1 MLQILGSKDWIFF
14 QFLPFFWGKYFCY
27 ISFLTCEINDKWFS
41 GKRLGWSW
49 IHSDDHRL
57 LCPFQPD
64 QVLWVQ
70 NKVLQMRRGSS
81 IFMVII
87 FVLTSDH
94 PLKRIISISSKP
106 DSWPI
111 DTVLIIMNSPS
122 YQRWISIEDE
132 TFRSFRSLTVSNC
145 GAMVPMGKY
154 HV

>member
-1 MLQILGSKDWIFF
+1 MCSNPGIKRLNIF
-14 QFLPFFWGKYFCY
+14 PIPPIFWGKYFCY

-49 IHSDDHRL
+49 LHSDDHPL
-57 LCPFQPD
+57 LRPFQPD

-94 PLKRIISISSKP
+94 PLKRIISLSSKP

-111 DTVLIIMNSPS
+111 DSPHYNAHQHRGWNFQELPIVDCFKLWGNGS
-122 YQRWISIEDE
+122 DGQVSC
-132 TFRSFRSLTVSNC
+132 LTR
-145 GAMVPMGKY
+145 PFPI
-154 HV
+154 